1 MPSIFNFIIH
11 NPLPTYNVIHH
22 EQQEDSHH
30 VIPCTIFRC
39 RVTFCFAITRP
50 AVQWAVV
57 TVQACDNALLYSVT
71 LFCCVKASTTV
82 DSRDNPGL
90 CPCSAVTLPALS
102 WSCSCDSLGL
112 PWFCCDNASSAVTS
126 RDNPGLCPFP
136 AVTRP
141 APSRPCCRDSL
152 GLCPCSAV
160 TWPALPRT
168 VVTVQACAQVL
179 LCSVPMFCCETASAA
194 VDSRDNLG
202 LCPCSDMFCARVLLR
217 HEQRYRG
224 LVVTVQACAHVL
236 LYSVVI
242 CAPVLL

>member
-1 MPSIFNFIIH
+1 MHKLGSSLLVSSLLRIRSEYTVRHAWPAARKIILLISLPSIFSFIIH
-11 NPLPTYNVIHH
+11 NPLPTCNVIHH

-30 VIPCTIFRC
+30 VIPCTVFRC

-57 TVQACDNALLYSVT
+57 TVQACANALLCSVT

-102 WSCSCDSLGL
+102 WSYSRNSLGL

-126 RDNPGLCPFP
+126 RDNPGLCPFS

-141 APSRPCCRDSL
+141 APPRPCCRDSL

-160 TWPALPRT
+160 TWPALPWT
-168 VVTVQACAQVL
+168 VVTL
-179 LCSVPMFCCETASAA
+179 
-194 VDSRDNLG
+194 
-202 LCPCSDMFCARVLLR
+202 
-217 HEQRYRG
+217 
-224 LVVTVQACAHVL
+224 QACAHVL
-236 LYSVVI
+236 LWF
-242 CAPVLL
+242 CAHVLL